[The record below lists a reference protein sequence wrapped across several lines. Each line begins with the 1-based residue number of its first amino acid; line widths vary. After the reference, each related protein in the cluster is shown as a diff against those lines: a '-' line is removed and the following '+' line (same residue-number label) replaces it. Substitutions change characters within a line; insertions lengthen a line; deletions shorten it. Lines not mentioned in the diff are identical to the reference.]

1 MAVLCHAC
9 NALRMQFDQIVPA
22 VLRLFPM
29 GLIRARDVCK
39 SSTLG
44 AYISYSL
51 HDTGETNIP
60 TYKFHVDL
68 AE

>member
-22 VLRLFPM
+22 VLRLFPK
-29 GLIRARDVCK
+29 GLRARDVCK
-39 SSTLG
+39 RSTLG

-51 HDTGETNIP
+51 RDTGETNIP
-60 TYKFHVDL
+60 TYMFHVDL